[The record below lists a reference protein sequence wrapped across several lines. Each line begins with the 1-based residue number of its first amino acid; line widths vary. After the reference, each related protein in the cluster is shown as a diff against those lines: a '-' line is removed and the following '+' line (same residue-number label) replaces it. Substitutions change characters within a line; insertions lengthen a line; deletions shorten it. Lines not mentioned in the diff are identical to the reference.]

1 MLGRNLRITSTRNL
15 TFIRD
20 ANVAVEQRSRFHEM
34 LKFRGEM
41 ELYVGFVQLAPI
53 VLKRFDE
60 ERSAGIIVTHSVTQK
75 TIRAYVSVSTVAML
89 HKHKRSET

>member
-1 MLGRNLRITSTRNL
+1 M
-15 TFIRD
+15 FPRD
-20 ANVAVEQRSRFHEM
+20 VKIPKRDGIIYEFRSWHR
-34 LKFRGEM
+34 
-41 ELYVGFVQLAPI
+41 AI

-75 TIRAYVSVSTVAML
+75 TIRAYVPISTVAML